1 MCNFY
6 AFFRQKIIL
15 LHVCI
20 VLKTGVIIMIYRHLS
35 LFYEF
40 FGMIAKG
47 DCKIEKEIAKKIK
60 KNPPILKK

>member
-1 MCNFY
+1 
-6 AFFRQKIIL
+6 
-15 LHVCI
+15 
-20 VLKTGVIIMIYRHLS
+20 MIYRYLN
-35 LFYEF
+35 LFLVF